1 MAWSGAHVLAPADSP
16 EIAALQGLSRE
27 QLLASSRH
35 PRAGPG
41 VRWQDGVRHQMRQ
54 FCNALLQWWIIATS
68 GSQWGM
74 HVHLAFAGDELV
86 APGALRPYGGAP
98 PAPRKRGLV
107 RQPAAG
113 FFIAGSSIEDMNG
126 VYARVHTVRVHIAA
140 WL

>member
-1 MAWSGAHVLAPADSP
+1 VLAPADSP
-16 EIAALQGLSRE
+16 ETIAALHGLSRE
-27 QLLASSRH
+27 QLASSRH

-41 VRWQDGVRHQMRQ
+41 VRWQHGVRHQMRQ
-54 FCNALLQWWIIATS
+54 FCNALLQWWIIATP

-74 HVHLAFAGDELV
+74 HHLAFAGRDELV